1 MDNLQRIH
9 NKNKSIYVCKY
20 SDTLELD
27 IQTPN
32 EQRIID
38 QHKVADIVMYQID
51 YLKRNG
57 ACNFLGVVNIHFCKE
72 DGKYYLVDGQHR
84 IASLRQLFQV
94 HAHDVDFFM
103 EIVTVNTR
111 EELKH
116 NYNIIN
122 KNTPLP
128 EFSEMIDKSI
138 PETVALY
145 FQNKYPLVWSQS
157 ARPHRPQ
164 IFFNFFQETIGII
177 VQHMPDVSSNKLI
190 EYMEQYNAD
199 VLSTLPFT
207 SFQGVSE
214 KMWIKAKE
222 YGLYYGLFA
231 YCTNDKYGYGWSKR
245 IIEHY
250 TNTKLKGA
258 KIKKKQTIP
267 ASVKNGSWDKY
278 VGAHIGEAL
287 CIVCNMNKINSKCFD
302 AGHIVSEHN
311 GGKVNLDNIL
321 PICHPCNLSMSTM
334 NMDEYVAKHYPKHIN
349 RFKDRNYLQTIQPEI
364 VEKEQQKQSIFGG
377 FLQLIK

>member
-1 MDNLQRIH
+1 MNNIQIE
-9 NKNKSIYVCKY
+9 NKTISIFKY
-20 SDTLELD
+20 SDLMKLD

-38 QHKVADIVMYQID
+38 QHKVADIVGYHLIF
-51 YLKRNG
+51 LKKHG
-57 ACNFLGVVNIHFCKE
+57 VCNFLGVINIHYCKE
-72 DGKYYLVDGQHR
+72 DGQYYLVDGQHR
-84 IASLRQLFQV
+84 VASLRQLFQV
-94 HAHDVDFFM
+94 HAHDVEFFIEVVM
-103 EIVTVNTR
+103 VDTR

-116 NYNIIN
+116 NYNVIN

-128 EFSEMIDKSI
+128 EFPETINKNI
-138 PETVALY
+138 PESVALY
-145 FQNKYPLVWSQS
+145 FQNKYPTVWSQS

-177 VQHMPDVSSNKLI
+177 VEHMPDVSSNKLI
-190 EYMEQYNAD
+190 EYMEQYNTD

-207 SFQGVSE
+207 TFPNVSE
-214 KMWIKAKE
+214 NMWIKAKE

-258 KIKKKQTIP
+258 KIRKKQTIP
-267 ASVKNGSWDKY
+267 VSVKNGSWDKY

-287 CIVCNMNKINSKCFD
+287 CIVCNMTKINSKCFD

-311 GGKVNLDNIL
+311 GGSVTLENIL
-321 PICHPCNLSMSTM
+321 PICHQCNLSMSTM
-334 NMDEYVAKHYPKHIN
+334 NMNEYVNKYYPKNIDN
-349 RFKDRNYLQTIQPEI
+349 FAKRKYTSTT
-364 VEKEQQKQSIFGG
+364 VKST
-377 FLQLIK
+377 FLGLFTKKNNNML